1 MLASFV
7 LALALAADPP
17 AEPTRYL
24 GGAKPT
30 PLNAPGPVDER
41 PSVVSCSVETLRTSV
56 GCFFDGKPVVAADT
70 DAARTRQATD
80 NRAAAQLLGEKLCG
94 HRIQTIDATDKER
107 LVRLQ
112 ACVARVKAALPACTL
127 EGKEALLDTE
137 SRFSP
142 LGQACYVALAD
153 SAQRVSVAAADPEPQ
168 HPAPDAPKRAFPVMA
183 RPSKK

>member
-1 MLASFV
+1 MVTTWFV
-7 LALALAADPP
+7 LTMALAADPTEP
-17 AEPTRYL
+17 ARYL

-56 GCFFDGKPVVAADT
+56 GCFFDGKPLAAPEN

-94 HRIQTIDATDKER
+94 HRVQAVDTTDKDR

-112 ACVARVKAALPACTL
+112 ACIARVKAALPACSL

-142 LGQACYVALAD
+142 LGQACYVALAE

-168 HPAPDAPKRAFPVMA
+168 PTPDAPKRAFPVMA